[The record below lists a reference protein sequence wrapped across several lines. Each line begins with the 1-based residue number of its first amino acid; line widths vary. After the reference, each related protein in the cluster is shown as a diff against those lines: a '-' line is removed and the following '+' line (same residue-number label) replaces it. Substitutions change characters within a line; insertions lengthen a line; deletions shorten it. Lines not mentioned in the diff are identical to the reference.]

1 MQPRIR
7 ERREQFLEVQ
17 RALSIS
23 ANPERLLDATVRW
36 TVARLVQEEKGWS
49 TMSSIATYA
58 AAPSQSRSTT
68 RGRFALIGLATVVA
82 AVLANVLFYYVGQLF
97 VTYNPDFVV
106 LANLGGT
113 ITMTA
118 ASAIIAVLVYAAVL
132 RFSKNPVRVYTI
144 ISAVVLVVSV
154 IPDYTMIPSE
164 PGASTGQ
171 AVILALM
178 HVVAAAVIVP
188 MLTIL
193 ARPNAR

>member
-1 MQPRIR
+1 M
-7 ERREQFLEVQ
+7 
-17 RALSIS
+17 
-23 ANPERLLDATVRW
+23 
-36 TVARLVQEEKGWS
+36 
-49 TMSSIATYA
+49 
-58 AAPSQSRSTT
+58 
-68 RGRFALIGLATVVA
+68 IGLATVVV

-97 VTYNPDFVV
+97 VTYHPDFVI
-106 LANLGGT
+106 LANPGAT

-118 ASAIIAVLVYAAVL
+118 AAGIIAVLVYAALL
-132 RFSKNPVRVYTI
+132 RFNSNPVRVYTI
-144 ISAVVLVVSV
+144 VAAVVLAVSV

-164 PGASTGQ
+164 AGASTGQ